1 MRAAIGTGDSF
12 GKGLAGIGPQFAA
25 ASDDQDDRPLRSSGS
40 ACSRVGARRPILP
53 MLKDERPA
61 PDVEAAWGLVRQELL
76 RRTDAKSKPIAMGR
90 AVNAFLDE
98 LRTLPPRD
106 ADRLR
111 SHMAEIIRLELRAQ
125 WDAGHHRNHQQFS
138 IFLRSRHSLQLQP
151 LRSTGFSSFAA
162 ARVRAG
168 RETQRAT

>member
-1 MRAAIGTGDSF
+1 
-12 GKGLAGIGPQFAA
+12 
-25 ASDDQDDRPLRSSGS
+25 
-40 ACSRVGARRPILP
+40 
-53 MLKDERPA
+53 
-61 PDVEAAWGLVRQELL
+61 
-76 RRTDAKSKPIAMGR
+76 MGR

-111 SHMAEIIRLELRAQ
+111 AHMAEIIRLELRAQ
-125 WDAGHHRNHQQFS
+125 WDAGHHRTISNSLFS
-138 IFLRSRHSLQLQP
+138 LPFHDSLQLQP
-151 LRSTGFSSFAA
+151 FRSTGFSSFAA